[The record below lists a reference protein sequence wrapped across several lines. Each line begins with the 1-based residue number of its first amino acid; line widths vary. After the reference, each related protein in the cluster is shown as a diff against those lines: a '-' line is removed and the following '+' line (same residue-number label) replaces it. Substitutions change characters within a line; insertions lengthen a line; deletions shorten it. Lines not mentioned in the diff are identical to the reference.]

1 MTQRRL
7 AAASRRGLL
16 LGSAGLLGGCDWI
29 SDKFDSVF
37 GEKKTP
43 LAGEREPVMSLD
55 RKLAAD
61 PKDNTPVRLPPAVA
75 NADWPQALGG
85 IAHAPGHP
93 ALGQGLRQIWQRD
106 IGTAASYRRRL
117 IAPPLVA
124 GNLVLAM
131 DAVGEVTAFD
141 ATSGATRWSFDSRK
155 AKERGGEFGGGF
167 AVDGGTVYVV
177 TGLAEAMALDLGT
190 GQQGWRVPLPAPA
203 RGSPTVAGGRMVLP
217 LLDNRVVALAVADG
231 TQQWE
236 YRGQAATTM
245 MLGLPSPAIQGDI
258 VVAGLA
264 SGEVAALRAE
274 NGRLLW
280 SEALATVRGGSIAD
294 IAAVTAMPVID
305 RNRVIAAGLGGVMI
319 ALDLRSGRRI
329 WERDATIG
337 ETPWVVGDWVF
348 VATEGNAVACLGFD
362 NGRVRWLST
371 LPRFGNPEKKRDPI
385 AWGPP
390 MLAGG
395 RVLIGGST
403 NELLE
408 MDPTDGSRLSVTK
421 LPGRLSLQPAI
432 ANGVLYVLTDDAS
445 LTAYQGS

>member
-1 MTQRRL
+1 MTPRRF
-7 AAASRRGLL
+7 AAAPRRGLL
-16 LGSAGLLGGCDWI
+16 IGAAGLLGGCDWI
-29 SDKFDSVF
+29 SDKFDSIF

-43 LAGEREPVMSLD
+43 LVGAREPVMSLD
-55 RKLAAD
+55 RSLAAD
-61 PKDNTPVRLPPAVA
+61 PADTTQVRLPGPTA
-75 NADWPQALGG
+75 NADWPQVMGSVT
-85 IAHAPGHP
+85 HAPGHP
-93 ALGQGLRQIWQRD
+93 ALGQGLRRVWQRD
-106 IGTAASYRRRL
+106 VGTAASYRRRL

-131 DAVGEVTAFD
+131 DARGEITAFD
-141 ATSGATRWSFDSRK
+141 AATGATRWRFDSRK
-155 AKERGGEFGGGF
+155 DKERGGEFGGGM
-167 AVDGGTVYVV
+167 AADSGTLYVV
-177 TGLAEAMALDLGT
+177 TGLAEAMALDLAS
-190 GQQGWRVPLPAPA
+190 GQQGWRVALPAPA
-203 RGSPTVAGGRMVLP
+203 RGCPAVAGGRMVLP
-217 LLDNRVVALAVADG
+217 LIDNRVVALALADG

-245 MLGLPSPAIQGDI
+245 MLGLPAPAIQGDV

-294 IAAVTAMPVID
+294 IAAVAASPVID

-319 ALDLRSGRRI
+319 ALDLRAGRRI

-337 ETPWVVGDWVF
+337 ETPWVAGDWVF
-348 VATEGNAVACLGFD
+348 VATEGNAVACLGFET
-362 NGRVRWLST
+362 GRVRWLST

-395 RVLIGGST
+395 RLLIGGST

-408 MDPTDGSRLSVTK
+408 IDPTDGARLSITK

-432 ANGVLYVLTDDAS
+432 ANGMLYVLTDDAT